1 MDLYLDCGNGISG
14 DMTLAALVHL
24 GLDIAPLES
33 ALARAGVNCRIE
45 TWPETRVGG
54 PGRRVD
60 VSWDEVQP
68 LRHPADIA
76 AVFAVLDMGGAAR
89 QRPWPCWRP

>member
-33 ALARAGVNCRIE
+33 ALARS
-45 TWPETRVGG
+45 RV
-54 PGRRVD
+54 
-60 VSWDEVQP
+60 
-68 LRHPADIA
+68 
-76 AVFAVLDMGGAAR
+76 
-89 QRPWPCWRP
+89 